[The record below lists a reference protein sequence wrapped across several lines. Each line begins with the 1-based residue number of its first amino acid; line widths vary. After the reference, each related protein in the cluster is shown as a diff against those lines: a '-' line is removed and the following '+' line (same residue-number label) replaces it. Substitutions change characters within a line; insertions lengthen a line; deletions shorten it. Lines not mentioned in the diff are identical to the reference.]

1 MAVHL
6 PKQLLSEIKR
16 SLVSSVRG
24 PGLSYINLGTLAHRL
39 KLIAMDFVLKPSFF
53 TGPLRHTERKIQMK
67 RTVMH
72 VLIAAI
78 LVLVSGDRILHA
90 QATASGSVAGT
101 IVDKSQGVVTGAEV
115 IIT

>member
-16 SLVSSVRG
+16 SLVSFFRG

-39 KLIAMDFVLKPSFF
+39 KLIAMDFVLKPSFL

-90 QATASGSVAGT
+90 QATASAALQGT
-101 IVDKSQGVVTGAEV
+101 ISDQSDAAIKGAKV
-115 IIT
+115 AI